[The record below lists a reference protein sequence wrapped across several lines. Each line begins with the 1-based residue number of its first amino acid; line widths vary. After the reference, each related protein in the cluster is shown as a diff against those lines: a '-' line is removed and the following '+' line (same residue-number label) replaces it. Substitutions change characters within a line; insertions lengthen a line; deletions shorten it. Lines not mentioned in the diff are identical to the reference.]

1 MHTPSTRSTDALL
14 PGLSLIAA
22 GSLAALVMLIHPTA
36 RGVDM
41 AARLSSLSEISS
53 LSRHVHLAM
62 ILCVVV
68 LWLSLASL
76 ARRWPASGWVAT
88 AMRLYAL
95 GAVAMLGAALISGF
109 LVADYLH
116 RALPHMAR
124 AEDALAPVLLA
135 FSANQLL
142 AGAGTL
148 LMSAGLALW
157 SMRMLRDRS
166 WLARICGGYG
176 VLAGLLCGIGYAIG
190 RIPLDVHGMTFVV
203 AVHGLWYCLLGAWA
217 VRSATRPRV

>member
-1 MHTPSTRSTDALL
+1 MHTPSARSTDTLV

-22 GSLAALVMLIHPTA
+22 GALAALVMLVHPTA
-36 RGVDM
+36 HGVDM
-41 AARLSSLSEISS
+41 AGRLCSLSEISS

-76 ARRWPASGWVAT
+76 ARRRPASGWVA
-88 AMRLYAL
+88 AAVHLYAL
-95 GAVAMLGAALISGF
+95 GAVALLGAALVSG
-109 LVADYLH
+109 LLLAAYLH
-116 RALPHMAR
+116 RPLPHMAR

-157 SMRMLRDRS
+157 SVPMLRDRS
-166 WLARICGGYG
+166 RPARTCGGYG
-176 VLAGLLCGIGYAIG
+176 ILAGLLCGLGYAIG
-190 RIPLDVHGMTFVV
+190 RIPLDVPGMTLVVV
-203 AVHGLWYCLLGAWA
+203 AHGLWYCLLGAWA
-217 VRSATRPRV
+217 LRSATRPHV